1 MATGGT
7 PTTSSFGIAGTPTT
21 IEMLLPV
28 ECGNRMPTGVTVSIL
43 GPSDENVPVDAGTP
57 QTSNAGFTTD
67 VTFTPTTP
75 GGYHVAA
82 RFEPNLGLAQYD
94 LIAAADRRDA
104 GFALFTIDAVQLT
117 PCSHVEVSP
126 AGRLVCIKSN
136 GADIFDPGSSTPV
149 HLGGVA
155 TEYADGVI
163 WTESSTVSDET
174 LTRYVESDA
183 GFVARESGPWGSMF
197 PATTLFPTA
206 NDVVVVDG
214 NAATFVTLAGDGGFN
229 SVILDTSK
237 GTPEWRDD
245 TVAANLVPFGFMGP
259 TLCTESLTGAD
270 AGCTTLSGFS
280 GVQLF
285 GMDTSGYYAT
295 QSAATGLGSF
305 AYQIGPDGSQS
316 LKLPGDWSSS
326 TSTVTATWEHAPI
339 LSSPSG
345 AGTDLLLNSSMGLE
359 AYLNDTSESLG
370 QVCTRFA
377 VVKSGSKARVVPRP

>member
-7 PTTSSFGIAGTPTT
+7 PTTSSFGLAGTTT
-21 IEMLLPV
+21 TLEMLLPV
-28 ECGNRMPTGVTVSIL
+28 ECGNRMPSGVTVSVL
-43 GPSDENVPVDAGTP
+43 GPSDENVPVDAGTL
-57 QTSNAGFTTD
+57 QVSTSGFTTD

-75 GGYHVAA
+75 GGYHIAA

-117 PCSHVEVSP
+117 PCSHVEISP
-126 AGRLVCIKSN
+126 AGRLVCIKPN
-136 GADIFDPGSSTPV
+136 GADIFDPGSSMPV

-163 WTESSTVSDET
+163 WTESSTVNAET
-174 LTRYVESDA
+174 LIRYVETDA

-206 NDVVVVDG
+206 NDVVVVVG
-214 NAATFVTLAGDGGFN
+214 NEARFVALAADGGFN
-229 SVILDTSK
+229 SVSLDTSK

-245 TVAANLVPFGFMGP
+245 TVAANLLPAGFMGP
-259 TLCTESLTGAD
+259 TLCAEKLTGGD

-285 GMDTSGYYAT
+285 GMDAAGYYAT
-295 QSAATGLGSF
+295 QSATTGLGSF
-305 AYQIGPDGSQS
+305 AYQIGADGSQS
-316 LKLPGDWSSS
+316 LKLPGDWSSP

-339 LSSPSG
+339 LTSPSG
-345 AGTDLLLNSSMGLE
+345 MGTDLVLDSSMGLE
-359 AYLNDTSESLG
+359 AYLNDTTEQLG

-377 VVKSGSKARVVPRP
+377 VVKSGSKARIVPRP